1 MKAVVLTELN
11 KPLRVCDVEP
21 LPLVFGQV
29 LVKILV
35 SGVCGSQLLEIRG
48 HKGNAK
54 FIPHLMGHEGC
65 GIVQSVG
72 LGVTKVKV
80 GDKVVMHWM
89 KSEGIES
96 PFPTYK
102 YEDIVISGGKV
113 TTLSEYSIASE
124 NRLTPVPPD
133 TNENL
138 CALLGC
144 CLTTGLGAVT
154 NDAGIK
160 MGESVLV
167 LGCGGVGLSV
177 ILGASLHSA
186 CPIVA
191 TDISDDKMPLAFA
204 VGATHFVSGT
214 KALVEKDSPFLKQKF
229 DVIIDTTGNAAA
241 VEASMELLADSGRY
255 ILVGQGNPTDTL
267 HISNYMHL
275 FGGKGK
281 TIKASQGGMTN
292 PSVDIPRYI
301 KMAKQG
307 LINVDNMITNVLPL
321 EYINEVVELMNQ
333 SKTGRVIIKI

>member
-11 KPLRVCDVEP
+11 KPLKVCEVTP
-21 LPLVFGQV
+21 LPLVIGQV
-29 LVKILV
+29 LVKVLA
-35 SGVCGSQLLEIRG
+35 SGVCGSQLLEIKG
-48 HKGNAK
+48 YKGNAK
-54 FIPHLMGHEGC
+54 FLPHLMGHEGC
-65 GIVQSVG
+65 GIVSEIG
-72 LGVTKVKV
+72 PGVSKVKI

-96 PFPTYK
+96 AFPTYK
-102 YEDIVISGGKV
+102 YENIIISSGKV
-113 TTLSEYSIASE
+113 TTLSEYSIVSE
-124 NRLTPVPPD
+124 NRLTVVPQD

-144 CLTTGLGAVT
+144 CLTTGLGAVA
-154 NDAGIK
+154 NDANIK

-191 TDISDDKMPLAFA
+191 ADISDDKMPLAFA
-204 VGATHFVSGT
+204 VGATQFVNPHET
-214 KALVEKDSPFLKQKF
+214 HEMLKQKF
-229 DVIIDTTGNAAA
+229 DVIIDTTGASDL
-241 VEASMELLADSGRY
+241 VGISMEMLADSGRY
-255 ILVGQGNPTDTL
+255 ILVGQSHPHDTL
-267 HISNYMHL
+267 HIQNYMHL

-281 TIKASQGGMTN
+281 TIKASQGGATN
-292 PSVDIPRYI
+292 PTVDIPRYI

-321 EYINEVVELMNQ
+321 ESINEAVELMNQ
-333 SKTGRVIIKI
+333 SKTGRIIIKI